1 MQEAGSEWQK
11 QVGGGEKGEKGQGYL
26 QHHALGT
33 IYPW

>member
-11 QVGGGEKGEKGQGYL
+11 QVGGEKGKNGQGYL

-33 IYPW
+33 IYLW